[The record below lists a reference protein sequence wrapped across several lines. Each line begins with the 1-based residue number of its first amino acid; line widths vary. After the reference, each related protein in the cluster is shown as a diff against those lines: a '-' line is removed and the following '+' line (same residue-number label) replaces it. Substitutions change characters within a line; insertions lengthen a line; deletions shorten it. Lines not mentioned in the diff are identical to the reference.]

1 MAKRRRPKGEGS
13 VFQRPQGFWVFSQSL
28 GKDPETGKRRRLDL
42 YAHTRADLMRKV
54 ADERARLGGSIVKPR
69 GVRGDLG
76 QWVERWLEEEKRP
89 NLAASTYAVYEVA
102 WRVHTKPLVGDFRLD
117 RFGPDDVRAVLTKL
131 RAKKV
136 GGRTLQ
142 VVWKVMRAAFDAAIL
157 QEKYHRPN
165 PWRAVSTPRHD
176 YREPHV
182 LTDAEAR
189 SFIEA
194 AKEDAFEAVWLLSL
208 FGGLRLGEC
217 LGLKWRD
224 VDLKSGR
231 IDIRQGATE
240 VNGSIQVGKLKTKS
254 SRREI
259 VVGKVAAEA
268 LQRRQQAADKEG
280 HKSPF
285 CFTSP
290 TGELLGRTYIRRRH
304 FEKVREAAKIAGLH
318 PHDLRHTMTSHALA
332 AGLSPVVVAKRLGH
346 GSTRMTL
353 DRYGHQLPGAQAEAA
368 AVIEGRLSSA
378 KGKSSAK
385 I

>member
-1 MAKRRRPKGEGS
+1 MKTKRARRRKGEGS
-13 VFQRPQGFWVFSQSL
+13 IFFHEKL
-28 GKDPETGKRRRLDL
+28 GRWTGVVSKGRGPDGRRIRNQVYGATEGAVVAKLKEIDREI
-42 YAHTRADLMRKV
+42 ASGRRKGTT
-54 ADERARLGGSIVKPR
+54 A
-69 GVRGDLG
+69 
-76 QWVERWLEEEKRP
+76 QWVEHWLEEEKRP

-117 RFGPDDVRAVLTKL
+117 RFGPDDVRDVLTKL
-131 RAKKV
+131 RAKKC

-157 QEKYHRPN
+157 QEKYPRPN

-176 YREPHV
+176 YKEPHV

-189 SFIEA
+189 SFLEA
-194 AKEDAFEAVWLLSL
+194 AKEDAFEAVWLLAL

-217 LGLKWRD
+217 LGLQWQD
-224 VDLKSGR
+224 VDFKSGR

-259 VVGKVAAEA
+259 VVGKVVTDA
-268 LQRRQQAADKEG
+268 LRRRHQAADKEG

-290 TGELLGRTYIRRRH
+290 TGDLLSRTYIRRRH
-304 FEKVREAAKIAGLH
+304 FQKVCKTANITDPH
-318 PHDLRHTMTSHALA
+318 PHDLRHSMTAHGLA
-332 AGLSPVVVAKRLGH
+332 AGLSPIVVAARLGH

-353 DRYGHQLPGAQAEAA
+353 DRYGHQLPGQQREAA
-368 AVIEGRLSSA
+368 RVLERRFGAKATAKSDDRL
-378 KGKSSAK
+378 
-385 I
+385 